1 MHAHK
6 PRCGTA
12 ITGGF
17 VMCFRVSH
25 CGDVHLDEDHYF
37 ADTAQ
42 CLEWFVEDSIHANT
56 NLFVVDGDLTTYKQT
71 IKERNLWVDT
81 LIQMGNHAPVIL
93 VAGNHGKELD
103 GDLHVLARAKAAH
116 TIYLCTEP
124 EFIELGDAA
133 VAVFPYPRK
142 AEMAGSGHS
151 LGEAFAQQLDGFNRR
166 FEQRP
171 GCYKLFFGHFGVAG
185 ARVSSGQPLVG
196 RCAEYPLDPLRSLKA
211 QYVGLSHI
219 HLRQELAPRIWY
231 AGSLSRCDYS
241 EVEDKGY
248 HLVTLNAP
256 EFRPDLSDLDI
267 EFRMSPTRRMVELHA
282 VYEDGELRLPDN
294 LDLVTL
300 KDSRVKVVVTVP
312 NGPDHLLSREQQEN
326 LRENLLAAGPAELK
340 VKIEHNADLSAEPAP
355 IAAARSA
362 EEKLRAY
369 WAMKGTPPAD
379 RQERLLAKLSEVEK
393 AVLSSHES

>member
-1 MHAHK
+1 MSMK
-6 PRCGTA
+6 
-12 ITGGF
+12 I
-17 VMCFRVSH
+17 SH
-25 CGDVHLDEDHYF
+25 CGDIHVEEDRYF
-37 ADTAQ
+37 GDTTQ

-56 NLFVVDGDLTTYKQT
+56 DLFVVDGDLTTYKQT
-71 IKERNLWVDT
+71 IKERNLWVET
-81 LIQMGNHAPVIL
+81 LIKMGNHAPVIL
-93 VAGNHGKELD
+93 AAGNHGKELD

-116 TIYLCTEP
+116 PIYLCTEP
-124 EFIELGDAA
+124 ELIELGEAA

-142 AEMAGSGHS
+142 AVMAGNEDS
-151 LGEAFAQQLDGFNRR
+151 LGEAFAQQLDEFNRR

-196 RCAEYPLDPLRSLKA
+196 ECAEYPLDPLRSLKA

-219 HLRQELAPRIWY
+219 HLRQQLAPRVWY

-248 HLVTLNAP
+248 HLVTLHAP
-256 EFRPDLSDLDI
+256 DIRPDVSDLDV
-267 EFRMSPTRRMVELHA
+267 EFRVSPTRRMIELHA

-294 LDLVTL
+294 LDPLTL
-300 KDSRVKVVVTVP
+300 KDSRVKVVVTIS
-312 NGPDHLLSREQQEN
+312 NGPDHLLNRDQQEN
-326 LRENLLAAGPAELK
+326 LREKLLAANPAELK
-340 VKIEHNADLSAEPAP
+340 VKIEHDAELPAEPAP

-369 WAMKGTPPAD
+369 WTMKGSPPAD
-379 RQERLLAKLSEVEK
+379 RQERLLAKLAEVEK
-393 AVLSSHES
+393 AVLFSRES

>member
-1 MHAHK
+1 MK
-6 PRCGTA
+6 
-12 ITGGF
+12 I
-17 VMCFRVSH
+17 SH
-25 CGDVHLDEDHYF
+25 CGDIHVEEDRYF
-37 ADTAQ
+37 GDTAQ
-42 CLEWFVEDSIHANT
+42 CLEWFVEDSIQANI
-56 NLFVVDGDLTTYKQT
+56 NLFVVDGDLTTCKQT
-71 IKERNLWVDT
+71 IKERNLWVET

-103 GDLHVLARAKAAH
+103 GDLHVLARAKAVH
-116 TIYLCTEP
+116 PIYLCTEP

-142 AEMAGSGHS
+142 AEMAGNEDS
-151 LGEAFAQQLDGFNRR
+151 LGEAFARQLDEFNQR

-171 GCYKLFFGHFGVAG
+171 GCYRLFFGHFGVAG

-248 HLVTLNAP
+248 NLVTLHAP
-256 EFRPDLSDLDI
+256 DLRPDLSDLDI
-267 EFRMSPTRRMVELHA
+267 EFRVSPTRRMVELHA
-282 VYEDGELRLPDN
+282 VYENGELRLPDN
-294 LDLVTL
+294 LDPLTL
-300 KDSRVKVVVTVP
+300 KNSRVKVVLTVP

-326 LRENLLAAGPAELK
+326 LREKLLAASPTELK
-340 VKIEHNADLSAEPAP
+340 VKIEHDAELPAEPAP

-369 WAMKGTPPAD
+369 WAMKGNPPAD
-379 RQERLLAKLSEVEK
+379 RQERLLTKLAEVEK
-393 AVLSSHES
+393 AVLSSQES

>member
-1 MHAHK
+1 MPLRFGHA
-6 PRCGTA
+6 
-12 ITGGF
+12 
-17 VMCFRVSH
+17 
-25 CGDVHLDEDHYF
+25 GDFHLDGDRYF

-42 CLEWFVEDSIHANT
+42 CLEWFVADAIQASVD
-56 NLFVVDGDLTTYKQT
+56 LFVINGDLTTYKAT
-71 IKERNLWVDT
+71 IKERNFWVDR
-81 LIQMGNHAPVIL
+81 LVEMANHAPVIL
-93 VAGNHGKELD
+93 VAGNHGAELE
-103 GDLHVLARAKAAH
+103 GDLYVFGRAKGKH
-116 TIYLCTEP
+116 PIYLCTEP
-124 EFIELGDAA
+124 EFIELGEAA

-142 AEMAGSGHS
+142 AVTAGNEHS
-151 LGEAFAQQLDGFNRR
+151 LGETFARQLDEFNRR

-196 RCAEYPLDPLRSLKA
+196 RCAEYPLYPLRRLQA
-211 QYVGLSHI
+211 QYVGLSHV
-219 HLRQELAPRIWY
+219 HLRQQLAPRIWY

-248 HLVTLNAP
+248 NLVTLNTP
-256 EFRPDLSDLDI
+256 ELCPDLSDLDV

-312 NGPDHLLSREQQEN
+312 NGPDHLLSREQQDN
-326 LRENLLAAGPAELK
+326 LREKLLAANPAELK
-340 VKIEHNADLSAEPAP
+340 VKIEHDPDLPAEPAP
-355 IAAARSA
+355 IAAAHSA

-379 RQERLLAKLSEVEK
+379 RQERLLAKLAEIEK
-393 AVLSSHES
+393 AVLSSQES

>member
-1 MHAHK
+1 MRMK
-6 PRCGTA
+6 
-12 ITGGF
+12 I
-17 VMCFRVSH
+17 SH
-25 CGDVHLDEDHYF
+25 CGDIHVEEDRYF
-37 ADTAQ
+37 GDTAQ
-42 CLEWFVEDSIHANT
+42 CLEWFVEDSIHAST

-71 IKERNLWVDT
+71 IKERNLWVEM

-116 TIYLCTEP
+116 PIYLCTEP
-124 EFIELGDAA
+124 EFLELGDAA
-133 VAVFPYPRK
+133 VAVFPYPHK
-142 AEMAGSGHS
+142 VEMAGNEHS
-151 LGEAFAQQLDGFNRR
+151 LGEAFARQLDEFNRR

-196 RCAEYPLDPLRSLKA
+196 RCAEYPLDPLRSSKA

-219 HLRQELAPRIWY
+219 HLRQQLAPRIWY

-241 EVEDKGY
+241 ELEDKGY

-256 EFRPDLSDLDI
+256 DLRPDLSDLDV
-267 EFRMSPTRRMVELHA
+267 EFRISPTRRMVELHA

-312 NGPDHLLSREQQEN
+312 NGPDHLLSREQQDN
-326 LRENLLAAGPAELK
+326 LREKLWAANPSELK
-340 VKIEHNADLSAEPAP
+340 LKIEHDADLLTEPAP
-355 IAAARSA
+355 IAAAHSA

-369 WAMKGTPPAD
+369 WTMKSAPPSD
-379 RQERLLAKLSEVEK
+379 RQERLLAKLAEVEK
-393 AVLSSHES
+393 AVLSSQEN

>member
-1 MHAHK
+1 MK
-6 PRCGTA
+6 
-12 ITGGF
+12 I
-17 VMCFRVSH
+17 SH
-25 CGDVHLDEDHYF
+25 CGDIHIEEDRYF
-37 ADTAQ
+37 GDTAQ
-42 CLEWFVEDSIHANT
+42 CLEWFVEDSIRANT
-56 NLFVVDGDLTTYKQT
+56 DLFVVDGDLTTYKQT
-71 IKERNLWVDT
+71 IKERNLWVET

-116 TIYLCTEP
+116 PIYLCTEP
-124 EFIELGDAA
+124 EFIDLGEAS

-142 AEMAGSGHS
+142 AEMAGNEHTF
-151 LGEAFAQQLDGFNRR
+151 GETFARQLDEFNRR

-211 QYVGLSHI
+211 QYVGLSHV
-219 HLRQELAPRIWY
+219 HLRQQLAPRVWY

-241 EVEDKGY
+241 ELEDKGY

-256 EFRPDLSDLDI
+256 ELRPDLSDLDV
-267 EFRMSPTRRMVELHA
+267 EFRVSPTRRMVELHA
-282 VYEDGELRLPDN
+282 VYENGELRLPDN
-294 LDLVTL
+294 LDPLTL
-300 KDSRVKVVVTVP
+300 KDSRVRVVVTVP
-312 NGPDHLLSREQQEN
+312 YGPDHLLSREQQDN
-326 LRENLLAAGPAELK
+326 LREKLLAANPAELK
-340 VKIEHNADLSAEPAP
+340 VKIERDADIQAEPAP

-369 WAMKGTPPAD
+369 WAINGAPPVD
-379 RQERLLAKLSEVEK
+379 RQDRLLVKLAEVETK
-393 AVLSSHES
+393 VLSNQQD